1 MQHRSSRRLARSAR
15 LVAVVALLGGALAG
29 LAASHQTFAAG
40 LSLTPTATSTS
51 TPAAATGGR
60 TFYAWGDNTY
70 GQLGDG
76 TATDRHTPGPVT
88 LPSGVHATAIAAGY
102 YHSLAL
108 GSDGRLYACGRDYQG
123 ELGNGA
129 FIKRSTPVAVTLPG
143 GARVTAIAAG
153 GGHSLALVAP
163 LTDTATSTPVP
174 PTVTTTST
182 PVPPTATTTSTPVP
196 PTATAHPMPRPG
208 PPFTLSIA
216 VARDSLTR
224 GSVVAVGLRGG
235 THWRVDLSLTLSVR
249 RVAAVTSPRRP
260 AGHGRHPA
268 TTLQLVVLYR
278 QAAHLLLD
286 ARGQG
291 RAACSLAAAPRAPLT
306 ATLTVSAHVASRSVT
321 VSRVV
326 RLVPP
331 PPRL

>member
-1 MQHRSSRRLARSAR
+1 MQHRSSRRFTRSAR

-60 TFYAWGDNTY
+60 TFYAWGANES

-76 TATDRHTPGPVT
+76 TTTDRHTPVVVT
-88 LPSGVHATAIAAGY
+88 LPS
-102 YHSLAL
+102 
-108 GSDGRLYACGRDYQG
+108 
-123 ELGNGA
+123 
-129 FIKRSTPVAVTLPG
+129 

-153 GGHSLALVAP
+153 DGHSLALVAP

-182 PVPPTATTTSTPVP
+182 SVP

-216 VARDSLTR
+216 VARDPLTR

-235 THWRVDLSLTLSVR
+235 AHWWVDLSLTLSVR
-249 RVAAVTSPRRP
+249 RVAAVASPRRP

-268 TTLQLVVLYR
+268 TTLQPVVLYQ

-291 RAACSLAAAPRAPLT
+291 RVVLRLGYTPRAPLT
-306 ATLTVSAHVASRSVT
+306 ATLTVGAHVAYHIAM